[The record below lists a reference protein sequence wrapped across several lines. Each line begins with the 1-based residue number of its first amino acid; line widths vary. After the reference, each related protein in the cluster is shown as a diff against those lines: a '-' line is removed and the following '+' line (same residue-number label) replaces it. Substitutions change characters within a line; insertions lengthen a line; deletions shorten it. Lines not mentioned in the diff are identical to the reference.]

1 MESER
6 ERDGPLR
13 VSLDCFLLKRLPTDT
28 ETETERQRWREE
40 KETVKRSGNE
50 GEQVKTSYETPNCLF
65 WCFHSAGRPS
75 NLRRRER

>member
-13 VSLDCFLLKRLPTDT
+13 VSLDCFLLERLPTDT
-28 ETETERQRWREE
+28 ETETETEMERRDRDCEE
-40 KETVKRSGNE
+40 EWEG
-50 GEQVKTSYETPNCLF
+50 GEQVETSYETPNCLF